1 MNKIKFVFTS
11 ILITLNMNQIT
22 FPQENKN
29 KLFDD
34 YLSKYIENKKVP
46 SISAGVLKDGK
57 IQWLGVKGIADIE
70 DNDPV
75 NIHSLFRIASITK
88 PITAVAVLQLWE
100 KGLIDLDKDVRV
112 YLPDFPEKKWKF
124 TTRQLL
130 NHTAGIRSYKD
141 GEFHNK
147 KYYSSVAEAV
157 KVFEYDSLIYE
168 PGTKYEYT
176 SLGYSLLGLII
187 EKISKLSYEKYLIK
201 NIFEPSGMKYTIL
214 DKQQEIVPNR
224 VKGYEKNFERKIKN
238 APLADLSIKSAG
250 GGLLSTAEDILLFAK
265 SLLEGKLIKH
275 STFNSIIKQTK
286 LKNGNLVD
294 YGLGFA
300 LGMEKDSL
308 KTISH
313 TGGGTGFTTMLLI
326 EPENK
331 LAAVHLLNISDRNL
345 GLPSIDLM
353 QIETNNIEV
362 IPLKTLSDDLMT
374 TYLNQGIDSSITK
387 LYHIYDNEANQY
399 HLNENE
405 AIYFAKD
412 LLGLNKPAAAIF
424 YLRELIKKYPKS
436 FNVMV
441 ALADAYYKDNN
452 NGLALR
458 HYRLAA
464 QMNPKDIHVNYMIRK
479 MSNK

>member
-1 MNKIKFVFTS
+1 
-11 ILITLNMNQIT
+11 MNQIT

-34 YLSKYIENKKVP
+34 YLSKYIENKNVP

-57 IQWLGVKGIADIE
+57 IQWIGVKGIADIE
-70 DNDPV
+70 DNDPA
-75 NIHSLFRIASITK
+75 NIHSLYRIASITK

-100 KGLIDLDKDVRV
+100 KGLIDIDKDVRF
-112 YLPDFPEKKWKF
+112 YLPDFPEKKWKL

-157 KVFEYDSLIYE
+157 KVFAYDSLIFE

-187 EKISKLSYEKYLIK
+187 EKVTKQPFEKYLSK
-201 NIFEPSGMKYTIL
+201 NIFDPAGMKYTML

-224 VKGYEKNFERKIKN
+224 VKGYQKNFERKIKN

-250 GGLLSTAEDILLFAK
+250 GGLLSTVEDILLFAK
-265 SLLEGKLIKH
+265 TLLDGKLIKH
-275 STFNSIIKQTK
+275 STFNAMIKQTK
-286 LKNGNLVD
+286 LNNGSLVD
-294 YGLGFA
+294 YGLGIA
-300 LGMEKDSL
+300 LDFKNDSL
-308 KTISH
+308 KSISH
-313 TGGGTGFTTMLLI
+313 TGGGTGFSTMLLI
-326 EPENK
+326 EPEQK
-331 LAAVHLLNISDRNL
+331 LAVVHLVNISDRNL
-345 GLPSIDLM
+345 GLPAEDLLR
-353 QIETNNIEV
+353 IETNNIEV
-362 IPLKTLSDDLMT
+362 VPQKTLSDDLMNS
-374 TYLNQGIDSSITK
+374 YLNLGIDSTITK
-387 LYHIYDNEANQY
+387 LNYIYNNESNQY
-399 HLNENE
+399 NLNETE
-405 AIYFAKD
+405 AISFAKD

-424 YLRELIKKYPKS
+424 YLRELVKIYPKS
-436 FNVMV
+436 FTTMV

-464 QMNPKDIHVNYMIRK
+464 QINQKDLHVNYMIRK
-479 MSNK
+479 LSTK

>member
-157 KVFEYDSLIYE
+157 KVFE
-168 PGTKYEYT
+168 
-176 SLGYSLLGLII
+176 
-187 EKISKLSYEKYLIK
+187 
-201 NIFEPSGMKYTIL
+201 
-214 DKQQEIVPNR
+214 
-224 VKGYEKNFERKIKN
+224 
-238 APLADLSIKSAG
+238 
-250 GGLLSTAEDILLFAK
+250 
-265 SLLEGKLIKH
+265 
-275 STFNSIIKQTK
+275 
-286 LKNGNLVD
+286 
-294 YGLGFA
+294 
-300 LGMEKDSL
+300 
-308 KTISH
+308 
-313 TGGGTGFTTMLLI
+313 
-326 EPENK
+326 
-331 LAAVHLLNISDRNL
+331 
-345 GLPSIDLM
+345 
-353 QIETNNIEV
+353 
-362 IPLKTLSDDLMT
+362 
-374 TYLNQGIDSSITK
+374 
-387 LYHIYDNEANQY
+387 
-399 HLNENE
+399 
-405 AIYFAKD
+405 
-412 LLGLNKPAAAIF
+412 
-424 YLRELIKKYPKS
+424 
-436 FNVMV
+436 
-441 ALADAYYKDNN
+441 
-452 NGLALR
+452 
-458 HYRLAA
+458 
-464 QMNPKDIHVNYMIRK
+464 
-479 MSNK
+479 